1 MSAAEPTTVLERRPL
16 SPASAR
22 AVRPD
27 PIRVHI
33 VYQTDPQGVIAGGI
47 DTFIRGMVRNAPADF
62 DMGIIGLTADPV
74 ARPVGRWSRCE
85 VDGRTVGFFPVGELG
100 DTTRR
105 SRVPLTVRVAAGAL
119 RHRAAVAEADVLDFH
134 RPESAL
140 PLLWTDRV
148 RHCYI
153 HQNMVSLKSRHADI
167 KWAAAPSL
175 YYRLEATAFRRMDRV
190 WCVREDAAHAYRERF
205 PEFAGRFAFLPT
217 WTDPAT
223 FHPAAGDHRATRAAA
238 FEPAWGLDASHEVAI
253 AVGRLD
259 RQKNPGMMIEA
270 FARVAASRPALRLV
284 LVGDGVLRADVERQI
299 AEAGLGSRI
308 VLAGLQPPAR
318 IAAMLRASDVYLMSS
333 GYEGM
338 PISVL
343 EALASGL
350 PVVSTDVGEVP
361 RVVAG
366 GRSGEVVAEQTA
378 PALADGLAR
387 VLADRARYTRAACVA
402 SAAPFT
408 PGKVLGSVF
417 DAYREDVARL
427 SAARRA

>member
-1 MSAAEPTTVLERRPL
+1 MSSAEPTTVLERRPV
-16 SPASAR
+16 SAVSTG
-22 AVRPD
+22 AARPE

-47 DTFIRGMVRNAPADF
+47 DTFVRGMVRNAPADF
-62 DMGIIGLTADPV
+62 DMGIVGLTADPG

-85 VDGRTVGFFPVGELG
+85 VEGRTVGFFPVGELG

-105 SRVPLTVRVAAGAL
+105 SRVPLTVRVAAGVI
-119 RHRAAVAEADVLDFH
+119 RHRAAVIEADVLDFH
-134 RPESAL
+134 RPEAAL

-153 HQNMVSLKSRHADI
+153 HQNMASLKSRHADI
-167 KWAAAPSL
+167 RWAAAPSL
-175 YYRLEATAFRRMDRV
+175 YYRLEATALRRMDRV

-205 PEFAGRFAFLPT
+205 GDIAERFAFLPT

-223 FHPAAGDHRATRAAA
+223 FHPAGDDGRAARA
-238 FEPAWGLDASHEVAI
+238 GVFDAAWGLDASHEIAI

-259 RQKNPGMMIEA
+259 RQKNPKMMIEA
-270 FARVAASRPALRLV
+270 FARVAALRPRLRLV
-284 LVGDGVLRADVERQI
+284 LVGDGVLRAEVERQI
-299 AEAGLGSRI
+299 AQAGLGGRV
-308 VLAGLQPPAR
+308 VLAGLQPPTR
-318 IAAMLRASDVYLMSS
+318 IASMLRASDVYLMSS

-361 RVVAG
+361 RVVVG
-366 GRSGEVVAEQTA
+366 GHSGEVVAEQTA
-378 PALADGLAR
+378 AALADGLSK
-387 VLADRARYTRAACVA
+387 VLAQRAQYTRAACVA

-408 PGKVLGSVF
+408 PGRVLGAVF
-417 DAYREDVARL
+417 DAYREDVSRRR
-427 SAARRA
+427 AARRA